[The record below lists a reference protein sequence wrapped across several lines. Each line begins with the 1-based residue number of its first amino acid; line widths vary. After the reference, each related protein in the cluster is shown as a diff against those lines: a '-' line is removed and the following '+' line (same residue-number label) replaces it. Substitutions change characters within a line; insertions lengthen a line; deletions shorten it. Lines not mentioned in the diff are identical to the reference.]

1 MWYTHNVLIVWLI
14 ILIAFVNYSDCAF
27 GPNWYTKKAL
37 WIDVSNRINYTL
49 SKFLADF
56 HWQSIG
62 HRFACVWEYIVWS
75 AFKCFRPIEFQMAPK
90 YQIFNTPEE
99 TKSNQIVSRAELIS
113 MQITCNRCLNLST
126 KWEWICRAKTK
137 FKTKT
142 RVEYLKLALMHAC
155 SKGSIN
161 SDVMIT
167 LSLFATL
174 SPFGM
179 HFSLS
184 FVYMWWY
191 SISHRWI
198 YTVWCMDSRHLQTGK
213 LYEEIEIII
222 GSDGF
227 CCSHAHV
234 LHSHSHKLQTMNTK
248 SCQTTWKT
256 RLLPKTH
263 THIANHLK
271 WYSNSWKVA
280 IECVFWIHWHDGNP
294 CLFGSA
300 QVIQAYEKQMDRR
313 RADKGRE
320 RGRTKFID
328 YSGDNTTKKFELSNM
343 KQSEWDSHAI
353 ENDDWMKK

>member
-1 MWYTHNVLIVWLI
+1 MKDQHFHIFTFYIGVNWKLKAQRALSLLIEKVFRIRSSPHSYRFRISSLKLTHVSVQEFQLMWYTHNVLIVWLI

-234 LHSHSHKLQTMNTK
+234 LHSHSHT
-248 SCQTTWKT
+248 QTTNDEYE
-256 RLLPKTH
+256 
-263 THIANHLK
+263 IMSNHLK
-271 WYSNSWKVA
+271 N
-280 IECVFWIHWHDGNP
+280 
-294 CLFGSA
+294 
-300 QVIQAYEKQMDRR
+300 
-313 RADKGRE
+313 
-320 RGRTKFID
+320 
-328 YSGDNTTKKFELSNM
+328 
-343 KQSEWDSHAI
+343 
-353 ENDDWMKK
+353 

>member
-1 MWYTHNVLIVWLI
+1 
-14 ILIAFVNYSDCAF
+14 
-27 GPNWYTKKAL
+27 
-37 WIDVSNRINYTL
+37 
-49 SKFLADF
+49 
-56 HWQSIG
+56 
-62 HRFACVWEYIVWS
+62 
-75 AFKCFRPIEFQMAPK
+75 MAPK

-234 LHSHSHKLQTMNTK
+234 LHSHSH
-248 SCQTTWKT
+248 
-256 RLLPKTH
+256 TH
-263 THIANHLK
+263 TNYKRWIRNHVKPLEKLGFCLK
-271 WYSNSWKVA
+271 HTHTYRKPLKMIFKFLKGCDWVCLLNPLTWWQSVLIWISTSDSGIRETNGSEESWQR
-280 IECVFWIHWHDGNP
+280 ERERQNEIHW
-294 CLFGSA
+294 L
-300 QVIQAYEKQMDRR
+300 Q
-313 RADKGRE
+313 
-320 RGRTKFID
+320 
-328 YSGDNTTKKFELSNM
+328 
-343 KQSEWDSHAI
+343 W
-353 ENDDWMKK
+353 W